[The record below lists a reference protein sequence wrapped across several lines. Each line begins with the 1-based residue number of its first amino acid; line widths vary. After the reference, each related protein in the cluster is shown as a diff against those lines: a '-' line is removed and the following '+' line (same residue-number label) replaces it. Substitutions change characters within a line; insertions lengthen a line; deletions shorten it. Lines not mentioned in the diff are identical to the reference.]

1 VDVVSRSGSSKRRH
15 YSDFQRHYKPPGAR
29 HKPWWRRKECDD
41 CGLPVIVA
49 EEDDGR
55 GRLRGILL
63 EAEPAGWGILV
74 RKSDGYITR
83 DPEKQLLSDERWLW
97 HRCAVR
103 NGVD

>member
-1 VDVVSRSGSSKRRH
+1 M
-15 YSDFQRHYKPPGAR
+15 
-29 HKPWWRRKECDD
+29 PWWRRKDCDA

-63 EAEPAGWGILV
+63 EATPAAWGILV
-74 RKSDGYITR
+74 KNGDGYITR
-83 DPEKQLLSDERWLW
+83 DPEKRLPSEERWLW

-103 NGVD
+103 NT